1 MDGVSFS
8 PVSSSSLQRRA
19 GRQSNLPLSRP
30 VTLLWQRGPE
40 HMCSSVCV
48 SGERESKVK
57 RRDESLSLRGVC
69 IYSQQQWGRIYRPH
83 REIKCWPQQVNFS
96 SCEYFDKHWLCLHTQ
111 IYPLNKIFHP
121 DFRSTHW
128 KYQHS
133 GRGALVRSCPYY
145 GNPETRNRWWWW
157 LVECWRKPLHPP
169 RPPFH

>member
-1 MDGVSFS
+1 MEFHLVLSPLLHFS
-8 PVSSSSLQRRA
+8 GGRA
-19 GRQSNLPLSRP
+19 GNQICRYRDPLLCYGNEGPNTCVPACACPGRGRAKWKGEMRVCLSEGSAFTRSN
-30 VTLLWQRGPE
+30 
-40 HMCSSVCV
+40 
-48 SGERESKVK
+48 SGVEYTDPIERSNVDHNK
-57 RRDESLSLRGVC
+57 STFHPANIST
-69 IYSQQQWGRIYRPH
+69 
-83 REIKCWPQQVNFS
+83 NT
-96 SCEYFDKHWLCLHTQ
+96 WLCLHTQ